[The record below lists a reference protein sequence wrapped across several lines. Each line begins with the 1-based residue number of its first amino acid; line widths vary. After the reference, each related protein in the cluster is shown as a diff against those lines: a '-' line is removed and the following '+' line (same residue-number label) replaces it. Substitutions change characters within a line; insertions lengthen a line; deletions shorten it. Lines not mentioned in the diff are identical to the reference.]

1 MDKQR
6 RDTFSLA
13 SLNSEQRPERYGKG
27 IMKERLLKVASI
39 TSKFK
44 SQIQEIG
51 ISFHYDY
58 VQPHMPQTKEV
69 VL

>member
-1 MDKQR
+1 M
-6 RDTFSLA
+6 
-13 SLNSEQRPERYGKG
+13 ERELWKR
-27 IMKERLLKVASI
+27 RLLKVASI

-51 ISFHYDY
+51 ISFHYGY